1 MREMERILFLGRK
14 ILHAINLQVAV
25 SSVILSG
32 NFHIFSRKG
41 FLTFAAG
48 EILGGKREYG
58 PFLIDRAA
66 DERTPLFPHYL
77 SHSFP
82 KLAHS
87 TINHGGKE
95 KGSFRKRPKNFF
107 VSSPPFDGH

>member
-1 MREMERILFLGRK
+1 M
-14 ILHAINLQVAV
+14 
-25 SSVILSG
+25 
-32 NFHIFSRKG
+32 
-41 FLTFAAG
+41 
-48 EILGGKREYG
+48 GGKREYG

-66 DERTPLFPHYL
+66 DERTPLFPHSL

-95 KGSFRKRPKNFF
+95 KGSFRKRLKNFF
-107 VSSPPFDGH
+107 VSSPPSLLTGTDRNPLRFDKKVLLFSPRCMEFFYFQKWGKSS